1 MQDALLIYLM
11 IANMRHAGGFHVAAH
26 LLQQARTLCAT
37 TGIAIE
43 RDRKAVWRAVMA
55 AIGRYLIGPCL
66 TGPYLAGACGRGAS
80 RRASALPKSRSR
92 TVVDLV
98 GQCDWLQAL
107 TRLENYVA
115 SMS

>member
-11 IANMRHAGGFHVAAH
+11 IANLRNAGGFHVAAH
-26 LLQQARTLCAT
+26 WFQQARTLCAT
-37 TGIAIE
+37 MGIAIE
-43 RDRKAVWRAVMA
+43 RNWKAVWRAVMA
-55 AIGRYLIGPCL
+55 AIGRYLIGPH
-66 TGPYLAGACGRGAS
+66 LAGACGSGAS
-80 RRASALPKSRSR
+80 QRTSASPKSRSR
-92 TVVDLV
+92 AAIDLM